1 MAEKQGLDKSLKLNK
16 KYSSTNSLVLDSLTG
31 ALESS
36 LPVVLARNSNQP
48 PSTIHKKSSKLKL
61 HDLLRPLSTNKS
73 DSDESPTSPKRWH
86 SPHLRRKRKARTP
99 QSKSAGNSPMRGEGD
114 SSTSLPSRL
123 ETTPVQSLPGQ
134 VQVEKQQST
143 TSMGVPT
150 ILVSPDEENSFELQ
164 RKVSQSSHLSTTSS
178 IITSGAKD
186 FSTSVCCACT
196 CNEKCA
202 RLILI

>member
-1 MAEKQGLDKSLKLNK
+1 MAEKQGLDKSLKINK
-16 KYSSTNSLVLDSLTG
+16 KYSSTNSLVLDSLTS

-36 LPVVLARNSNQP
+36 LPVVLARNSNQS
-48 PSTIHKKSSKLKL
+48 PSTVQTVQKKSTKLKL
-61 HDLLRPLSTNKS
+61 HDLLRPRSPNRS

-86 SPHLRRKRKARTP
+86 SPHFRRKRKARTP
-99 QSKSAGNSPMRGEGD
+99 QSKSAGNSPMKGEGD
-114 SSTSLPSRL
+114 SSTSLHGRL

-134 VQVEKQQST
+134 VEKQEST

-150 ILVSPDEENSFELQ
+150 ILVSPDEENRFELQ

-186 FSTSVCCACT
+186 FSTSVCYVCT
-196 CNEKCA
+196 CN
-202 RLILI
+202 